1 MLGSGYEDMSMSPN
15 EKELLNAINDVKI
28 DVRELKTT
36 VEKSV
41 EVQFKDHDRRISGL
55 ENNQSKL
62 AWAIL
67 STIIVAVMAMIL
79 K

>member
-1 MLGSGYEDMSMSPN
+1 MAPN

-41 EVQFKDHDRRISGL
+41 EGRFKDHDRRISGL
-55 ENNQSKL
+55 ENNQSKF
-62 AWAIL
+62 AWAII
-67 STIIVAVMAMIL
+67 STIIVAVMAIIL